1 MAKHPIEDPVGSNER
16 HELSPAINGA
26 QWKQIEKAY
35 GMPIPKD
42 VRVEILRATHEFR
55 LLETLERTTKP
66 LAEVKVILEAYDKA
80 ADRFFHALF
89 TDPSGSSDAGFYAHH
104 LIENNFKDSRL
115 GQVAVFDTVLRLL
128 RAFHVA
134 CNVSL
139 KQLSDFCNTS
149 STSWNAWQRWVCRLT
164 EIVRTAGLPWKVSK
178 ETGETAKPSDF
189 VILVHELQ
197 VCFSIE
203 CPQPARSTKELAI
216 AISRARAEGRFTS
229 SWQPG

>member
-1 MAKHPIEDPVGSNER
+1 MVKHPIDDLVGSNDT
-16 HELSPAINGA
+16 HDLPPAINGT

-35 GMPIPKD
+35 GTPIPED
-42 VRVEILRATHEFR
+42 VRLDILRATREF
-55 LLETLERTTKP
+55 LLFERLERTTKP
-66 LAEVKVILEAYDKA
+66 VAEVKVILEAYDKA

-89 TDPSGSSDAGFYAHH
+89 TDPSGSSDAGVYAHH
-104 LIENNFKDSRL
+104 LIETNFKDSRL

-139 KQLSDFCNTS
+139 KQLSDFCNTD

-164 EIVRTAGLPWKVSK
+164 EIVRAANLPWKVLK

-189 VILVHELQ
+189 VILVHDLQ
-197 VCFSIE
+197 VCLSTE
-203 CPQPARSTKELAI
+203 GRQPTLSMKELAT
-216 AISRARAEGRFTS
+216 AISRARAASRFTRS
-229 SWQPG
+229 